1 MSGAPPIPIYQG
13 QDFYVPYFEVKL
25 QDRPLGQD
33 IVRDISQVTYKDNL
47 EDVDNFELTIVNWD
61 AETRTYKY
69 SDGDLFD
76 PGKRL
81 ELWMGYYGKDGL
93 RLMITG
99 EINSLRPSF
108 PSSGQPTMV
117 ISGLNL
123 LHTLRKKQESHTYER
138 LKDGQI
144 ARQIADR
151 LKIALHTDREAEAKE
166 ERFPYLFQDNKY
178 DIVFL
183 MERARRIGYDLFVEE
198 IAAKGQ
204 ASQPRL
210 YFGPSVNVRAVT
222 YRLVNGSSLGEFN
235 PELTT
240 AKQVSKVTV
249 RGWDSVNKKA
259 IEASAT
265 RGELKTKGVGAR
277 GGEPAIDHSFDQ
289 REEIIA
295 NRPIH
300 SKPEAKTLALQTLER
315 ISKDMVKGTGSVV
328 GLPDLRAGSVVMI
341 EGLGTRFSGRYFV
354 TSTTH
359 TIGDGGYTTQFECR
373 REELSDSA
381 GPAR

>member
-25 QDRPLGQD
+25 QGRPLGQD
-33 IVRDISQVTYKDNL
+33 IVRDISQVIYKDNL

-81 ELWMGYYGKDGL
+81 ELWMGYHGKDGL

-117 ISGLNL
+117 IGGLNL

-198 IAAKGQ
+198 IAANGQ

-240 AKQVSKVTV
+240 AKQVTKVRV
-249 RGWDSVNKKA
+249 RGWDSVNKKP
-259 IEASAT
+259 IEDSAT
-265 RGELKTKGVGAR
+265 RSELKTKGVGSR
-277 GGEPAIDHSFDQ
+277 GGEPAIEHSFDQ
-289 REEIIA
+289 REEVIT

-300 SKPEAKTLALQTLER
+300 SKSEAKTLALQTLER
-315 ISKDMVKGTGSVV
+315 NSKDMVKGTGSVV